1 MLSLF
6 PLEWTKKIRAK
17 TRAFFRAF
25 HLFDTPQPT
34 MNDHQAATATSTP
47 APVSR
52 DGILQQLF
60 DQATSVRCTFEES
73 SYNSSAKRKH
83 AVSSATAASAHHMA
97 SLNRKRKFEHR
108 FWTASAGGGP
118 AVPAREITVP
128 SQVCFKQAR
137 HTFHSPNSRY
147 TWSGEGQSQQQQ
159 QAAPPPAPTSPV
171 VEGPRAAQP
180 PEIFLSAYPADITL
194 TYNAVV
200 CGSGATTS
208 SLVGN
213 QRFKVWIDAHKS
225 SFARST
231 SLYQDIQIARSVVY
245 TVMSSV
251 PPGQFLSMDMHTGFW
266 YDVGY
271 ERSVEIAL
279 DALVADTTEGRMLA
293 ETMKKLN
300 GVDGGT
306 IKHTAASD
314 GGTKP
319 PVVRT
324 ATVHRVL
331 TSKAA

>member
-1 MLSLF
+1 MAFLNSRASGRGESVVCWCPSSGCCSLSLRR
-6 PLEWTKKIRAK
+6 PWWVCSVPSYGTGR
-17 TRAFFRAF
+17 
-25 HLFDTPQPT
+25 
-34 MNDHQAATATSTP
+34 
-47 APVSR
+47 
-52 DGILQQLF
+52 
-60 DQATSVRCTFEES
+60 ATSVRCTFEES

-108 FWTASAGGGP
+108 VWTASAGGGP

-137 HTFHSPNSRY
+137 HTFHSPNLRY
-147 TWSGEGQSQQQQ
+147 TWSGEGQSQQQQQQ

-180 PEIFLSAYPADITL
+180 PEIFLSAYPTDITL

-208 SLVGN
+208 SLVSN
-213 QRFKVWIDAHKS
+213 QHFKVWIDAHKS
-225 SFARST
+225 SFVRST